1 MKRLYFFTQ
10 EIVIFREDLV
20 NRMRRNC
27 IVPPDENNEPD
38 VSKHVSLIKF
48 FTPNWKFFLNNNN
61 YNNNNKYF
69 HSTNF

>member
-48 FTPNWKFFLNNNN
+48 FTPN
-61 YNNNNKYF
+61 
-69 HSTNF
+69 